1 MASTKVLRDTF
12 GLSQQEIAYFIGASR
27 FQVAHHERTGRN
39 LSDAQE
45 QVLKRLV
52 ILFQQYKDKPELPDV
67 RNLHRADKMREAL
80 IEDIGDLEFKIE
92 GINRELARLRAT
104 YLNIKILLEV
114 LKQLMGELPSQEGNL
129 FDCLMRIN
137 SIIHRKMRLYG
148 PEAQLLLTIKIES
161 LLKQI
166 EVNEDFLN
174 HELLKN

>member
-1 MASTKVLRDTF
+1 MASTKALRDTY
-12 GLSQQEIAYFIGASR
+12 GLSQQEIAYFIGARR

-67 RNLHRADKMREAL
+67 RNLHQASKIRESL
-80 IEDIGDLEFKIE
+80 NEDIGDLKFKLK
-92 GINRELARLRAT
+92 GNYRELARLRAT

-137 SIIHRKMRLYG
+137 SIIQRKMRLYG
-148 PEAQLLLTIKIES
+148 PEEQLLLTIKIKS
-161 LLKQI
+161 HLKQI